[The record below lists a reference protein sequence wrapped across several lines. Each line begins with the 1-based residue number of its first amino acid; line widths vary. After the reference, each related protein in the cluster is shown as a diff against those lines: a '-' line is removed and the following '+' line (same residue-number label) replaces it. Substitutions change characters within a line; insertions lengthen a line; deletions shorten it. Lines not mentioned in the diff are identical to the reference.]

1 VASVDRAAVLGDL
14 LQSLSREDLLELE
27 KKETSH
33 ELGEA
38 IKREKKK
45 QVRYRGLLEGR
56 EGDQLDIPGTEDDDG
71 DPYEIGT
78 AARKV
83 AACLQDLESRGMTA
97 SVSVGGKTTELKGR
111 RRP

>member
-1 VASVDRAAVLGDL
+1 MASVDRAAVLGEL
-14 LQSLSREDLLELE
+14 LESLARNDLLELE

-45 QVRYRGLLEGR
+45 QIRYRGLLEGK
-56 EGDQLDIPGTEDDDG
+56 EAEQLEIPGAEDDG

-78 AARKV
+78 AARRV
-83 AACLQDLESRGMTA
+83 GAALEELEKKGMTA
-97 SVSVGGKTTELKGR
+97 TVRIGETQRELKGR
-111 RRP
+111 RRG